1 MRKYTGFWFVG
12 HFEIIIQAPFNFSL
26 TVAKPAGWHW
36 STPREVFKKNTLWSG
51 TYVNST
57 PVGLK
62 MVGSGNT
69 VNVDFYT
76 QSPLAGDERDE
87 LRARIELGLGK
98 QEDLGAFYDFA
109 KDDDIL
115 SSVVKDLY
123 GMRAGRADS
132 IFDRVIL
139 AITLQMAP
147 VKRSEDMM
155 AKLLDKY
162 GAAIAFDNEIV
173 VLWPTAS
180 EVAQSPPLELRRV
193 ANLGYRAERL
203 VNAARYLA
211 AHPMSPLE
219 LERQS
224 ESDAKKNVMKIPGIG
239 EYSASLILRR
249 SSAPVDVWSAVI
261 ISELLFGKTPEHPR
275 QEIGYVTEMM
285 NERWRKWS
293 WMAFVY
299 VLNDLPKLARRY
311 KLSRVT

>member
-1 MRKYTGFWFVG
+1 MRKYLRVGSVG
-12 HFEIIIQAPFNFSL
+12 HFEIRIPAPFDFSF

-51 TYVNST
+51 TYVNGT

-62 MVGSGNT
+62 MVGVGDT
-69 VNVDFYT
+69 VNVDCYT
-76 QSPLAGDERDE
+76 QLPLADDERGE
-87 LRARIELGLGK
+87 LRALIELGLGK

-115 SSVVKDLY
+115 SSVIEDLY
-123 GMRAGRADS
+123 GMRVGRADS
-132 IFDRVIL
+132 VFGRVIL

-147 VKRSEDMM
+147 IKRSQDMM
-155 AKLLDKY
+155 AKLLDKC
-162 GAAIAFDNEIV
+162 GTTIIFDNKIV

-180 EVAQSPPLELRRV
+180 EIAQSSPFELRRV

-211 AHPMSPLE
+211 AHPISPLE
-219 LERQS
+219 LESQS

-239 EYSASLILRR
+239 EYSANLILGR
-249 SSAPVDVWSAVI
+249 SSAPVDVWSVTI

-275 QEIGYVTEMM
+275 QEIGNVTEVM
-285 NERWRKWS
+285 NERWGEWS
-293 WMAFVY
+293 WVAFVY

-311 KLSRVT
+311 RLSRAI

>member
-1 MRKYTGFWFVG
+1 MRKYPRFWSVG
-12 HFEIIIQAPFNFSL
+12 HFEIRIPAPFDFSL

-36 STPREVFKKNTLWSG
+36 STPREVFRKNTLWSG

-62 MVGSGNT
+62 MVGAGDT
-69 VNVDFYT
+69 VKVDFFT
-76 QSPLAGDERDE
+76 QSPLAGDERDK
-87 LRARIELGLGK
+87 LRALIELGLGK

-115 SSVVKDLY
+115 SFVIKDLY

-132 IFDRVIL
+132 VFGRVIL

-155 AKLLDKY
+155 AKLLDQC
-162 GAAIAFDNEIV
+162 GATIAFDNETV

-180 EVAQSPPLELRRV
+180 AVAQSPPLELRRV

-219 LERQS
+219 LESQS
-224 ESDAKKNVMKIPGIG
+224 EADAKKSVMKIPGIG
-239 EYSASLILRR
+239 EYSANLILGR
-249 SSAPVDVWSAVI
+249 SSAPVDVWSVVI

-275 QEIGYVTEMM
+275 QEIGNVTEVM
-285 NERWRKWS
+285 NERWGEWS